1 MTTIAQTST
10 QSRTKT
16 AALWTL
22 QIVTAG
28 MFVLAGSSKLAGAPA
43 MVQLF
48 SALGLGQ
55 WFRYVTGGIE
65 VVSAAFLLVPSLAF
79 FGAAALTVTMIGAA
93 ITHLFIVGGNA
104 APAIVLLV
112 ATATIAWTKLPIR

>member
-22 QIVTAG
+22 QIVTAA

-65 VVSAAFLLVPSLAF
+65 VVSAAFLLVPSLAY
-79 FGAAALTVTMIGAA
+79 FGAAAFTLTLIGW
-93 ITHLFIVGGNA
+93 VV
-104 APAIVLLV
+104 PLL
-112 ATATIAWTKLPIR
+112 LLC